1 MTPDAIDQAAGLLA
15 DARRNGQ
22 RLDALPEPCRPV
34 TLDDAHAIQ
43 EATALRL
50 DEVIA
55 GWKVGATPE
64 GSVARG
70 ALLRS
75 WTYASG
81 ARLSAAIVPLLG
93 IEAEIAFRLDRDL
106 PAREREYDYSEIA
119 AAVTALPAIEIVDSR
134 FQGYPNAPLLDRIAD
149 FMSNGAFIHGMAQPR
164 WRDFDL
170 ETIGVELVV
179 DGQALVRRSGG
190 HASKDPLLPAVALVN
205 DRRRSSGI
213 GAGQIVTTGTYT
225 GLHYAKPGQRVA
237 VRFKDFGSVEV
248 QFEAAT

>member
-1 MTPDAIDQAAGLLA
+1 MTPDAIDQAARLLA
-15 DARRNGQ
+15 EARRNGQ
-22 RLDALPEPCRPV
+22 RLDALPESCRPA
-34 TLDDAHAIQ
+34 TLADAHAIQ

-50 DEVIA
+50 GEAIA
-55 GWKVGATPE
+55 GRKVGATQD
-64 GSVARG
+64 GGVARG

-81 ARLSAAIVPLLG
+81 ARLSAATVPLLG

-106 PAREREYDYSEIA
+106 PAREREYDYSEVA

-134 FQGYPNAPLLDRIAD
+134 FRGYPNAPLLNRIAD

-164 WRDFDL
+164 WRDFEL
-170 ETIGVELVV
+170 ATIGVELVV

-205 DRRRSSGI
+205 DRRRRSGI
-213 GAGQIVTTGTYT
+213 GVGQIVTTGTYT

-237 VRFKDFGSVEV
+237 VTFKDFGSVEV
-248 QFEAAT
+248 QFEAAA

>member
-22 RLDALPEPCRPV
+22 RLEALPESCRPA

-43 EATALRL
+43 QATALRL
-50 DEVIA
+50 GEAIA
-55 GWKVGATPE
+55 GWKVGTTPE
-64 GSVARG
+64 GGVARG

-93 IEAEIAFRLDRDL
+93 IEAEIAFRVDRDL
-106 PAREREYDYSEIA
+106 PAREREYDYSEVA

-190 HASKDPLLPAVALVN
+190 HASMDPLLPAIALVN

-237 VRFKDFGSVEV
+237 VTFKDFGSVEV
-248 QFEAAT
+248 QFEAAA